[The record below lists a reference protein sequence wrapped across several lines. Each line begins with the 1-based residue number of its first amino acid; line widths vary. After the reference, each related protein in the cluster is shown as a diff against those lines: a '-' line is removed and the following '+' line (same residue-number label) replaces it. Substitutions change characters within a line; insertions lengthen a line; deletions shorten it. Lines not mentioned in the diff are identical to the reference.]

1 MYFLHE
7 DDVSSLEDQSYFKIK
22 LAYNGTNHYIPIV
35 PRASQDFLDYDH
47 EARYYIK
54 QSRDALYKLSTALP
68 PDSRYKSLVDIAYK
82 ASQSTCDILLG
93 NNPLTGATRAVG
105 PAEPALFKFPGY
117 NEGSAAPKR
126 KRPTATVTSIFE
138 GPQQSD
144 VPGTSTQSDFPS
156 GLPETQKEDQPALL
170 PDHSPKVT
178 VTHSQLKKAEKQ
190 CFCGEMCASLEE
202 LAAHK
207 SLQHIAKGVGTNP
220 KTSKPRDLWRCSTCN
235 MACVDNR
242 ACWKHYRTAHLK
254 VFIHMCPVEG
264 CTEGNDQKDTIVSHI
279 IKDHSDQ
286 QEWVDKA
293 YQQQW
298 LRCRKC
304 TKFFL
309 SVKGKNTHE
318 TTCGEVVIKK
328 VCVFEGCSKTYKAQ
342 SSMDHHVDTAHK
354 GKGHKALC
362 PICGAQ
368 FSAKQALDNHIASEH
383 KD

>member
-1 MYFLHE
+1 MTFDISLKAPQPVTGLFSLLCQIPIGIFVPKVVPKKISTRQGDQEHGGEVYFLHE
-7 DDVSSLEDQSYFKIK
+7 DDVGSLEDQAYFKVK

-35 PRASQDFLDYDH
+35 PRSSQDFLDYDH
-47 EARYYIK
+47 EAKYYIK
-54 QSRDALYKLSTALP
+54 QSKDALYKLS
-68 PDSRYKSLVDIAYK
+68 
-82 ASQSTCDILLG
+82 
-93 NNPLTGATRAVG
+93 
-105 PAEPALFKFPGY
+105 
-117 NEGSAAPKR
+117 AA
-126 KRPTATVTSIFE
+126 
-138 GPQQSD
+138 QQPD
-144 VPGTSTQSDFPS
+144 VPGTSAQSDFPS
-156 GLPETQKEDQPALL
+156 ALPETEKEDLPALL
-170 PDHSPKVT
+170 PDNSPKIT

-190 CFCGEMCASLEE
+190 CFCGEMCASVEE

-207 SLQHIAKGVGTNP
+207 NLQHIGNGVGTKP

-254 VFIHMCPVEG
+254 VYIHMCPVEN

-279 IKDHSDQ
+279 IKDHSAL

-354 GKGHKALC
+354 GKGHRALC

-368 FSAKQALDNHIASEH
+368 FSAKQALDNHIAAEH
-383 KD
+383 KTNFLL